1 MPPARHREIYQWVHT
16 HRASLPPEQ
25 VRLFEE
31 LLLAVAEAKVTSRR
45 SNP

>member
-1 MPPARHREIYQWVHT
+1 MLPTRHRAIYQWVHT

-31 LLLAVAEAKVTSRR
+31 LLLAVAEAKTATRR